1 MQPQQH
7 PPQQSIQQQT
17 SNRVQKELSIV
28 SIWKIYITK
37 LKKKCSELLKNLGI

>member
-37 LKKKCSELLKNLGI
+37 LPSLRRNVPNF